1 MPELGPLIV
10 EQHEVIEQ
18 AFGPDLIKGLYEMM
32 ERAIAAERAPIP
44 RVAPPQENSVS
55 DLILPLTMDAPSPK
69 QECSDGSGIR
79 RPAHSRLPEPES
91 GPG

>member
-32 ERAIAAERAPIP
+32 DRVIAAERAPVPTVALPP
-44 RVAPPQENSVS
+44 RKIGPRFNSAADYGCAKS
-55 DLILPLTMDAPSPK
+55 
-69 QECSDGSGIR
+69 
-79 RPAHSRLPEPES
+79 
-91 GPG
+91 